1 MTKFQVFDPPMCC
14 STGICGPKVDPVLP
28 RFLEDF
34 HWLANQGIAVERYN
48 LAQQPREFTGNPVIK
63 AALAAEGTKCLPL
76 IVVNGAIVSKGHYP
90 ERAELAK
97 LAGLDRPQS
106 TGLNILKTSGGC
118 TPGSGCC

>member
-1 MTKFQVFDPPMCC
+1 MTKLQVFDPPMCC

-34 HWLANQGIAVERYN
+34 HWLANQQGIAVERYN
-48 LAQQPREFTGNPVIK
+48 LAQQPGEFTGNPLIK

-76 IVVNGAIVSKGHYP
+76 IVVNGAIVSKGRYP

-97 LAGLDRPQS
+97 LAGLDATP
-106 TGLNILKTSGGC
+106 TSASFSIVSC
-118 TPGSGCC
+118 CNPGSGCC